1 MEWKIG
7 DVTIPNQ
14 VVVAPMAGVTNV
26 AFRLIC
32 KEFGVNENW
41 LRNGEGEMFLP
52 SPTSELD
59 ALAAR
64 YPQMTHETYV
74 FIEKLVGLPES
85 SQRTIMNFLRE
96 VVEGFGDVEPGS
108 PAFPGRSPSA
118 AELHAELDRQLGVE
132 KEAGGASEVS

>member
-1 MEWKIG
+1 
-7 DVTIPNQ
+7 
-14 VVVAPMAGVTNV
+14 
-26 AFRLIC
+26 
-32 KEFGVNENW
+32 
-41 LRNGEGEMFLP
+41 MFLP

-118 AELHAELDRQLGVE
+118 AEP
-132 KEAGGASEVS
+132 AGRRKRSGGRIRSLLVWRLRHHKKIWYGEGFPR